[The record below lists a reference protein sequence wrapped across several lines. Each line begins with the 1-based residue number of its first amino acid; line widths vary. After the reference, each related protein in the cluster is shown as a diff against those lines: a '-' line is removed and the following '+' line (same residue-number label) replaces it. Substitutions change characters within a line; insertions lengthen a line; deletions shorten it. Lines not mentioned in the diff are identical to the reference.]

1 MYDRGDIS
9 IRLLIPYKNYVALI
23 IVYYLNINNNNNK
36 KSIISNIGKKL

>member
-23 IVYYLNINNNNNK
+23 IVYYLNNNNNNNNNNN
-36 KSIISNIGKKL
+36 KSIISNIG